1 MILKN
6 SCSWGVCLCLVSL
19 LWLAGCN
26 SGARVQKGQPTV
38 AVTIAP
44 TASLVRQISS
54 GQVQTLTLLPKGN
67 APEMYEPTTHDLVGL
82 SSADAYL
89 YVGELGF
96 ELAWLERISELFPK
110 VRLVP
115 LGESC
120 AHPGEVE
127 REPAHRHDPHYWTS
141 IRGIRLMAQSTFEAL
156 KQLYPEQD
164 SLYRAGYAV
173 LEREINNLKEEVDSL
188 VKYSSSRGFVI
199 YHPALTDFAEEFGLE
214 QLAIEQQGK
223 DPTPAQLQ
231 TLIER
236 ARALRVK
243 IVFIQQEFDQKLAR
257 SIAQELGATV
267 VMINPLGEDWRSEL
281 RTVANALVTE
291 SDGNPREASL

>member
-1 MILKN
+1 M
-6 SCSWGVCLCLVSL
+6 
-19 LWLAGCN
+19 
-26 SGARVQKGQPTV
+26 QKGQPTV

-110 VRLVP
+110 VRLVS

-127 REPAHRHDPHYWTS
+127 HEPAHRHDPHYWTS

-173 LEREINNLKEEVDSL
+173 LEKEINNLKEEVDSL